1 MIQFNLNRFGK
12 LAKWSLT
19 NDKRYYVKSFLQI
32 LVIMLFGF
40 LFFPILNKSSHAT
53 GYTMSSIMV
62 AVIFLVTIVLGSSFM
77 FYSMDNEHDRQN
89 LMMLPA
95 SNFEKY
101 LMRYATWILLIP
113 LYLVAFFAADLL
125 QYVIHWAL
133 GHHYVEFV
141 TSTLLYKADNMSN
154 AWHQAPADAKR
165 ILVNTLLFLAIWF
178 HSIYALGATF
188 FRSRKYNWVL
198 TTIVIILLGVVQ
210 GWILPF
216 DDPTSYKETTKM
228 DIVISDVAAGL
239 WIVLNF
245 WLSYKLF
252 CRTQVIGRFINL

>member
-1 MIQFNLNRFGK
+1 MMIQFNINRFGK

-19 NDKRYYVKSFLQI
+19 YDKRYYVKSFLQGF
-32 LVIMLFGF
+32 VIMLLGF
-40 LFFPILNKSSHAT
+40 LFFPMLTSSNDDHAG
-53 GYTMSSIMV
+53 GYQMSCIMV
-62 AVIFLVTIVLGSSFM
+62 VTIFAVTIVLGSSFM

-113 LYLVAFFAADLL
+113 LYLVGFFVADLL
-125 QYVIHWAL
+125 QYVFHWIQ
-133 GHHYVEFV
+133 GWDDVVFV
-141 TSTLLYKADNMSN
+141 TSRLMEYASRIWD
-154 AWHQAPADAKR
+154 QAPEDAKSIMIN
-165 ILVNTLLFLAIWF
+165 ILLVITIWF
-178 HSIYALGATF
+178 HSIYALGANF
-188 FRSRKYNWVL
+188 FRTRKHNWLL
-198 TTIVIILLGVVQ
+198 TTIVIILLNFVQ
-210 GWILPF
+210 AWILPLG
-216 DDPTSYKETTKM
+216 DPTSYKETTTM
-228 DIVISDVAAGL
+228 DIVIGDVAAGL

>member
-12 LAKWSLT
+12 LVQWSLT
-19 NDKRYYVKSFLQI
+19 YDKRYYVKSFLQI
-32 LVIMLFGF
+32 LVIMLLGF
-40 LFFPILNKSSHAT
+40 LFFPMLNNSNHAV

-62 AVIFLVTIVLGSSFM
+62 AAIFLVTIVLGSSFM
-77 FYSMDNEHDRQN
+77 FYSMENEHDRQN

-101 LMRYATWILLIP
+101 LIRYVTWLFLIP
-113 LYLVAFFAADLL
+113 LYLVAFFSADLL
-125 QYVIHWAL
+125 QYVIHWLL
-133 GHHYVEFV
+133 GHDYAAFV
-141 TSTLLYKADNMSN
+141 TTSTLTDSVSDT
-154 AWHQAPADAKR
+154 WHQIPAEAKR
-165 ILVNTLLFLAIWF
+165 IIINTLLVLVIWF

-198 TTIVIILLGVVQ
+198 TTIVIILLTIVQ

-216 DDPTSYKETTKM
+216 DDPTSYKETTTM
-228 DIVISDVAAGL
+228 DIVIADVVAGL
-239 WIVLNF
+239 WVVLNF